1 MNTLLFIILAL
12 IALSSYACG
21 HLFSFKERYKEWYEK
36 LFKEDGKPSQWS
48 FSRQT
53 NHNRYILSQRAQLY
67 LVVAFVVISLLC
79 LGDITI
85 SLGTYFITLAVTVV
99 APEILGA
106 YFGKHMCNK
115 VVRKEC
121 KRYKIDIPEI
131 WKNPQGYLGDFFDC
145 L

>member
-1 MNTLLFIILAL
+1 MNTLLFILL
-12 IALSSYACG
+12 VFIALSSYACG
-21 HLFSFKERYKEWYEK
+21 HLFSFKERYKEWYKK
-36 LFKEDGKPSQWS
+36 LFKENGKPSNWR

-53 NHNRYILSQRAQLY
+53 NHDRYTWSERAQRC
-67 LVVAFVVISLLC
+67 FVMVFVIVSLLC
-79 LGDITI
+79 LRDITI
-85 SLGTYFITLAVTVV
+85 SLATYFITLTVAVV
-99 APEILGA
+99 APEILGT
-106 YFGKHMCNK
+106 YLGKRICNK